1 MIGEEILV
9 RDGFEG
15 RDKSWVGE
23 MDIGVGSLACAL
35 VAGSPRRTPA
45 YEECIGRIRSATAS
59 SDSASSNQA

>member
-15 RDKSWVGE
+15 RDESWEGKME
-23 MDIGVGSLACAL
+23 IGVESCAL

-45 YEECIGRIRSATAS
+45 YEECIGRIRSATVS
-59 SDSASSNQA
+59 SDSASSN